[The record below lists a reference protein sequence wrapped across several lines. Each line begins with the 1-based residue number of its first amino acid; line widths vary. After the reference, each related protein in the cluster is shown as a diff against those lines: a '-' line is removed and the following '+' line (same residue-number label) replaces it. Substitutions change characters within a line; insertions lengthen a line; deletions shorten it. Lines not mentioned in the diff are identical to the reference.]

1 MTMKNRD
8 SYASTWWEGNSQFQ
22 ATQWTQLRESDLSSI
37 VMGELYLKYRKPVYR
52 FLLRRGF
59 SKDSAKDL
67 IQSFFTDKVLG
78 QHLFHKAEQHKGKF
92 RSFLLRAVRNYAID
106 QKRKDKR
113 LLPLEDDKEIPT
125 TQGDPLHEFNQAWAN
140 NILEEALQEL
150 EHECRAHGKPIHWD
164 VFNKWLLEHNLT
176 EERQS
181 LAKIASQ
188 LGLKKTS
195 QAYSI
200 IAHTKMRF
208 QHILR
213 RQLQRH
219 VRSEH
224 DIDQEILE
232 LLQAL
237 SR

>member
-1 MTMKNRD
+1 MKNRD
-8 SYASTWWEGNSQFQ
+8 PYASTWWEGNSQFQ
-22 ATQWTQLRESDLSSI
+22 TTQWTQLRESDLNSI

-78 QHLFHKAEQHKGKF
+78 QHLFHKADQHKGKF

-106 QKRKDKR
+106 QKRKEKR
-113 LLPLEDDKEIPT
+113 SLVLEEDQDIPT
-125 TQGDPLHEFNQAWAN
+125 TQGDPSHDFNRVWADE
-140 NILEEALQEL
+140 ILKGTLQEL
-150 EHECRAHGKPIHWD
+150 EHECRTHGKQIHWQ
-164 VFNKWLLEHNLT
+164 VFNLWLLEHKLT
-176 EERQS
+176 EEKQS
-181 LAKIASQ
+181 LAEITDQ

-213 RQLQRH
+213 RRLQGH
-219 VRSEH
+219 VRYEH

-232 LLQAL
+232 LLRAF
-237 SR
+237 S